1 MITLKNT
8 DNQTI
13 LWFALP
19 KGSINPAEAL
29 EKGVLDPNSQ
39 ATIDPGTT
47 VNVLF
52 QFDSDGKVG
61 ALGTVGVDSVVSFHN
76 KRGVYCVVEDPE
88 SAGSVQSDQLVL
100 LTDLEMQES
109 QLEPNEEATFHIKV
123 SNTSR
128 FSTIEKGS
136 VFFQAGT
143 AGSVESSG
151 IEFEPNPLTIEALG
165 PLKSET
171 AKFVVKTTGATP
183 GTHKIDW
190 ESKCTLS
197 PEPPSNTGTFEI
209 VVVED

>member
-8 DNQTI
+8 DSQTI

-29 EKGVLDPNSQ
+29 EKGVLEPNGED
-39 ATIDPGTT
+39 TVNPGTT

-61 ALGTVGVDSVVSFHN
+61 ALGTAGINSVVSFHN
-76 KRGVYCVVEDPE
+76 EHGVYCVVEDPE
-88 SAGSVQSDQLVL
+88 SAGSVESDQLLL

-109 QLEPNEEATFHIKV
+109 QLEPNEEALFHVKV
-123 SNTSR
+123 TNASR
-128 FSTIEKGS
+128 FSTIKEASILFQPGS
-136 VFFQAGT
+136 AGT
-143 AGSVESSG
+143 SGASG
-151 IEFEPNPLTIEALG
+151 IQFEPNPLSVKELG

-171 AKFVVKTTGATP
+171 AKFSVKTTDATP
-183 GTHKIDW
+183 GTHKIGW
-190 ESKCTLS
+190 ESKFSLSAAPPTNSGTL
-197 PEPPSNTGTFEI
+197 EI

>member
-8 DNQTI
+8 DSQTI

-29 EKGVLDPNSQ
+29 EKGVLDPNSE
-39 ATIDPGTT
+39 ATIDPETT

-61 ALGTVGVDSVVSFHN
+61 ALGTAGTNSVVSFHN
-76 KRGVYCVVEDPE
+76 KHGVYCVVEDPE
-88 SAGSVQSDQLVL
+88 SAGSVESDQLLL

-109 QLEPNEEATFHIKV
+109 QLEPNEEALFHVKV
-123 SNTSR
+123 FNTSR
-128 FSTIEKGS
+128 FSTIKEASIQFLPDSG
-136 VFFQAGT
+136 GT
-143 AGSVESSG
+143 SG
-151 IEFEPNPLTIEALG
+151 IQFEPNPLMVKELG

-171 AKFVVKTTGATP
+171 AKFSVKTTDATP
-183 GTHKIDW
+183 GTHEIEW
-190 ESKCTLS
+190 ESKFILS
-197 PEPPSNTGTFEI
+197 AAPPSNTGTLEI